1 MRYRIAQ
8 TLPYTALP
16 TGGANSNQ
24 QRLAHVL
31 RMGSLICGFLA
42 VIATAVFFAYP
53 KPVNDPSPVSLP
65 ESIWMIATFPISLIG
80 FILGTLRRNS
90 VGIAGLV
97 LCGCTLLFL
106 LLASIAV

>member
-1 MRYRIAQ
+1 
-8 TLPYTALP
+8 
-16 TGGANSNQ
+16 
-24 QRLAHVL
+24 
-31 RMGSLICGFLA
+31 MGSLICGFLA

>member
-1 MRYRIAQ
+1 MEMM
-8 TLPYTALP
+8 LYT
-16 TGGANSNQ
+16 
-24 QRLAHVL
+24 VL
-31 RMGSLICGFLA
+31 HRRTEMAVTKDWRTYSAWGSLTCGLLA

-65 ESIWMIATFPISLIG
+65 ESIWMIATFPISLVG
-80 FILGTLRRNS
+80 FILGTLRWNS
-90 VGIAGLV
+90 VGITGLV